1 MKRGANKQFQ
11 PTRPDSLLEQ
21 ELSVSLPEQYKSA
34 LLAYP
39 FAAGS
44 VGEEMLVSDVKWLL
58 ERNRTDNRA
67 FAPARRGTHPSP
79 SLSQGLL
86 LIGIDGGELEY
97 YLNVNSS
104 PNAVMEYC
112 IETQQMTECAASF
125 GQYLE
130 RIRKIDSEIDAEQAL
145 GEQRA
150 RAIPEWRHTL
160 RHYLPAAIAL
170 FFVFL
175 VIPLIAFGIR
185 SLYRW
190 IVE

>member
-1 MKRGANKQFQ
+1 M
-11 PTRPDSLLEQ
+11 PTRPVSLLER
-21 ELSVSLPEQYKSA
+21 ELSVSLPEPYKSA

-44 VGEEMLVSDVKWLL
+44 VGEEMLVADVEWLL
-58 ERNRTDNRA
+58 ERNRANNRA
-67 FAPARRGTHPSP
+67 VAPKP

-97 YLNVNSS
+97 YLRVNSS
-104 PNAVMEYC
+104 TNAVMEYSL
-112 IETQQMTECAASF
+112 ETQQLSEFAASF
-125 GQYLE
+125 VQYLE
-130 RIRKIDSEIDAEQAL
+130 RIRQIDSEIGAEEVL
-145 GEQRA
+145 GEGRA
-150 RAIPEWRHTL
+150 RAIPMWRHAL
-160 RHYLPAAIAL
+160 HFYMPAAIAL
-170 FFVFL
+170 LFVFV